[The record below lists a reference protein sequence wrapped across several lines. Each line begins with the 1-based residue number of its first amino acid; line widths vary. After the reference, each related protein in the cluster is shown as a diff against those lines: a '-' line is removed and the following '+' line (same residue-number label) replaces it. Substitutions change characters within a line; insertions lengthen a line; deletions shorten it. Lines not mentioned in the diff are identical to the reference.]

1 MNLDDEL
8 ELNKRIY
15 DADQARLVLENE
27 AFQAA
32 FTDIQSEIIE
42 QWKQSPARDAEGRE
56 RLWNLLQI
64 SQKFKLTLESTI
76 STGTLAKKELSVLR
90 GTIQKAKEFVGWA

>member
-42 QWKQSPARDAEGRE
+42 QWKQSPARDEAGRE
-56 RLWNLLQI
+56 KLWNLLML
-64 SQKFKLTLESTI
+64 SQKLENSLKATLDKGKLASLELERKRTMPQ
-76 STGTLAKKELSVLR
+76 KVKEL
-90 GTIQKAKEFVGWA
+90 IGWG

>member
-1 MNLDDEL
+1 MTLDDEVK
-8 ELNKRIY
+8 LNKAIY
-15 DADQARLVLENE
+15 DADQANLVLENE
-27 AFQAA
+27 QFKRAFAM
-32 FTDIQSEIIE
+32 IQQEIID
-42 QWKQSPARDAEGRE
+42 QWKQSPVRDQEGRE

-76 STGTLAKKELSVLR
+76 STGTLAKRELSVLR

>member
-1 MNLDDEL
+1 MHLDDEL

-27 AFQAA
+27 AFKRA
-32 FTDIQSEIIE
+32 FADIQSEIID

-56 RLWNLLQI
+56 KLWNLLML
-64 SQKFKLTLESTI
+64 SQKLENQLKS
-76 STGTLAKKELSVLR
+76 SLERGRLAAMELEQKKSIPKRVKEL
-90 GTIQKAKEFVGWA
+90 IGWA